1 MPVTAQEIRED
12 CCKAQAE
19 SGHESSD
26 EATVTVDFLRLL
38 SSSQAGYMAL
48 LLPLTFNSERTSVV
62 MTSSRY
68 HIIVRVPGCKEG
80 SAGAAAGA

>member
-1 MPVTAQEIRED
+1 MTAQEIRED

-48 LLPLTFNSERTSVV
+48 LLPLTFNSETWLNRRSDVLFCQYL
-62 MTSSRY
+62 SAL
-68 HIIVRVPGCKEG
+68 
-80 SAGAAAGA
+80 SAGFKVRP